1 MRALSG
7 PPPHLVNIRYSD
19 VISRTVNHRAKLP
32 AVAPSPIGWIE
43 TIASGLINTTYQVG
57 SAAGL
62 AVMVA
67 LAAWV
72 APHGGTGTADLLPG
86 FQTAFFG
93 AAVAAFLGTAAT
105 VVLVQRP
112 PPASVHNKALLAW
125 SLTFQCTAAI
135 DRVPNVFPVKQAEP
149 HPAALECST
158 STMTA
163 KTLDAIRSPGPF

>member
-1 MRALSG
+1 M
-7 PPPHLVNIRYSD
+7 
-19 VISRTVNHRAKLP
+19 
-32 AVAPSPIGWIE
+32 
-43 TIASGLINTTYQVG
+43 
-57 SAAGL
+57 GL

-67 LAAWV
+67 LAALV

-135 DRVPNVFPVKQAEP
+135 DQVPNVLPVKQAEP
-149 HPAALECST
+149 HSATLECST

-163 KTLDAIRSPGPF
+163 KTLDAIRSPGPFRPSEWRGIIGRPRSASCKYLSGIVLQHE